1 MAELGPTGQTGE
13 QEENAQA
20 VKVGG
25 RKEEYTDADRLC
37 REGVRKAKA
46 QLELDLAMGAKK
58 NKERLLLHTGETSPG
73 VLCPNM
79 KSSVQERCEPIGAH
93 TEEGH
98 RNGVPPLWGQTEKA
112 EAVQHG
118 EVSRETCESNLSVS
132 EWMSVVTGQGKMV
145 LN

>member
-20 VKVGG
+20 VKVWG

-58 NKERLLLHTGETSPG
+58 NKERLLLHTGETSLG
-73 VLCPNM
+73 VLNLDVE
-79 KSSVQERCEPIGAH
+79 SSVQERHRPVGTHPEECHKNDPGDGIPFLQGQAQKAGAVK
-93 TEEGH
+93 TG
-98 RNGVPPLWGQTEKA
+98 GEKA
-112 EAVQHG
+112 A
-118 EVSRETCESNLSVS
+118 R
-132 EWMSVVTGQGKMV
+132 
-145 LN
+145 

>member
-13 QEENAQA
+13 QEENAQT

-25 RKEEYTDADRLC
+25 RKEEYTDVDRLC

-79 KSSVQERCEPIGAH
+79 KSSVQERCEPIGARP
-93 TEEGH
+93 EEGH
-98 RNGVPPLWGQTEKA
+98 KNDPRDETPPL
-112 EAVQHG
+112 
-118 EVSRETCESNLSVS
+118 
-132 EWMSVVTGQGKMV
+132 
-145 LN
+145 